1 MKTHPETQQLIDLA
15 QGALSP
21 QQRDAIRRH
30 LDDCVSCRQVFGS
43 ISGPVTAPNL
53 QGIEGVTRT
62 ADPLVGKQ
70 LGEYRVMERLA
81 VGGMGVLYR
90 GEHPVIG
97 KAVAIKVLHP
107 QMARDPSFV
116 QRLIGEARSV
126 NSIRHPNIVDVF
138 NFGQLDDSRHYIVME
153 LLDGLSLAALLR
165 ERVRLEP
172 HEVLTVLEQSLSALE
187 AAHAAGVI
195 HRDLKPENIFVD
207 PRRDGW
213 HVTLLDFGAAKQ
225 MGSPALTDP
234 DLVIG
239 TPSYM
244 SPEMIKGDE
253 PMTGKIDVYAMGVV
267 AWYLLTGKQPFGGTN
282 SVEVMRAH
290 IEAPIPSAQIA
301 RASMPSVTNST
312 STVPIELERL
322 VSQMMSKSQSQRPT
336 AAEARR
342 EVKAL
347 RRRLASVPTVRS
359 APVPVPLDVLPKTEI
374 APQPLLLEPVTLPG
388 DGKAPAFRPAVLT
401 TEPGKPGFGT
411 PPAKPPP
418 PQPQQNRTG
427 VVALVLFLGA
437 VGIGAA
443 VFWFLL
449 RPH

>member
-1 MKTHPETQQLIDLA
+1 VKSHPETQQLIDLA

-21 QQRDAIRRH
+21 QQRDLLRRH
-30 LDDCVSCRQVFGS
+30 LDECVSCRQVFGS

-53 QGIEGVTRT
+53 QGVDGKTRT
-62 ADPLVGKQ
+62 ADPLVGRQ
-70 LGEYRVMERLA
+70 LGEYRVTERLA

-116 QRLIGEARSV
+116 QRLIGEARAV
-126 NSIRHPNIVDVF
+126 NAIRHPNIVDVF
-138 NFGQLDDSRHYIVME
+138 NFGQLDDGRHYIVME

-165 ERVRLEP
+165 ERIRLEP

-187 AAHAAGVI
+187 AAHGAGVI

-213 HVTLLDFGAAKQ
+213 QVTLLDFGAAKQ

-267 AWYLLTGKQPFGGTN
+267 AWYLLTGKQPFGGTS

-290 IEAPIPSAQIA
+290 IEAPVPSAQIA
-301 RASMPSVTNST
+301 RATAPPVTNST
-312 STVPIELERL
+312 TNVPIELERL
-322 VSQMMSKSQSQRPT
+322 VSRMMSKSQAMRPS

-347 RRRLASVPTVRS
+347 RRQLATVPTVRS
-359 APVPVPLDVLPKTEI
+359 APVPVPLDIQPKTELQ
-374 APQPLLLEPVTLPG
+374 PQPLLLEPVTLPG
-388 DGKAPAFRPAVLT
+388 DGKAPSFRPVAVLT

-411 PPAKPPP
+411 PPARPL
-418 PQPQQNRTG
+418 PQKKSRTG
-427 VVALVLFLGA
+427 LVALALFVSA

-443 VFWFLL
+443 VFWFVL

>member
-1 MKTHPETQQLIDLA
+1 VKTHPETQQLIDLA
-15 QGALSP
+15 QGALTP
-21 QQRDAIRRH
+21 QQRDVLRQH
-30 LDDCVSCRQVFGS
+30 LDECVSCRQVFGS

-53 QGIEGVTRT
+53 QGVEGKTRT

-116 QRLIGEARSV
+116 QRLIGEARAV
-126 NSIRHPNIVDVF
+126 NAIRHPNIVDVF
-138 NFGQLDDSRHYIVME
+138 NFGQLEDGRHYIVME
-153 LLDGLSLAALLR
+153 LLDGLSLAGLLR

-172 HEVLTVLEQSLSALE
+172 HEVLNVLEQALSALE
-187 AAHAAGVI
+187 SAHAAGVI

-213 HVTLLDFGAAKQ
+213 QVTLLDFGAAKQ

-253 PMTGKIDVYAMGVV
+253 PMTGKIDIYAMGVV
-267 AWYLLTGKQPFGGTN
+267 AWYLLTGKQPYGGT
-282 SVEVMRAH
+282 SSIEVMRAH

-301 RASMPSVTNST
+301 RASAPPVTNST

-322 VSQMMSKSQSQRPT
+322 VSRMMSKNQAMRPS

-347 RRRLASVPTVRS
+347 RRQLATVPTVRS
-359 APVPVPLDVLPKTEI
+359 APVPLPLDVQPKTELQ
-374 APQPLLLEPVTLPG
+374 PQPLLLEPVTLPG
-388 DGKAPAFRPAVLT
+388 DGKAPAFRPVAVLT

-411 PPAKPPP
+411 PPAKPM
-418 PQPQQNRTG
+418 PQKKSRTG
-427 VVALVLFLGA
+427 VVALFLFVSA

-443 VFWFLL
+443 VFWFVL